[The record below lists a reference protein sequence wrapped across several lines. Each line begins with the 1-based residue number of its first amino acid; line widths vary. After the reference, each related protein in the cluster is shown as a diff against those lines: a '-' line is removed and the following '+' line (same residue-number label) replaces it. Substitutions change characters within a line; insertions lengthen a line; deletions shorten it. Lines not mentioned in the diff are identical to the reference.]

1 MGTHTKGDLTRN
13 KIIDDVN
20 RLFNK
25 NDKLLTLDELAGAL
39 EINRS
44 RITNYFP
51 KKEHLILAI
60 FEQYQTKLLEI
71 IEQNQPDTEHIDL
84 PNLIGYYSRILD
96 LSYEFR
102 FTISYVFVYPP
113 NDSELRDHI
122 TTTYAGNKERIS
134 SRLQSLVNS
143 GMLDGKILEPANFE
157 VFIFQ
162 HVNLLT
168 TWMISYRI
176 YDHQKSYEQMKPI
189 YLQGI
194 INSYYP
200 FLTLKGKLECEEVMH
215 GSEKL

>member
-1 MGTHTKGDLTRN
+1 MGTHTKGDLTRK

-20 RLFNK
+20 WLFNK
-25 NDKLLTLDELAGAL
+25 NDKLLTLDELAGTL

-60 FEQYQTKLLEI
+60 FEQYQLRLQEI
-71 IEQNQPDTEHIDL
+71 IEQNQPDTEHIGF

-122 TTTYAGNKERIS
+122 TNTYAGNKQRIS
-134 SRLQSLVNS
+134 NRLQSLVNS
-143 GMLDGKILEPANFE
+143 GLLEGKILEPENFE

-168 TWMISYRI
+168 TWIISYRI
-176 YDHQKSYEQMKPI
+176 YDHQKSYEQMKPT
-189 YLQGI
+189 YLRGI
-194 INSYYP
+194 MNCYHPY
-200 FLTLKGKLECEEVMH
+200 LTPKGKGEIEEAMNVP
-215 GSEKL
+215 EKL